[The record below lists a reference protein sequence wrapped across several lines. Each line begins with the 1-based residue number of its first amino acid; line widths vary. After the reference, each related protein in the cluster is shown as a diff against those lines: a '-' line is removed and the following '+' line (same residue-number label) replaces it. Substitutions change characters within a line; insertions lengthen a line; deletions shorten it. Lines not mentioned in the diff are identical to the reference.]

1 MNSTTPHGPLIIIA
15 IIAALS
21 TAALTGCSYRAT
33 NTLPSYAGPDD
44 PIERLSLWI
53 PEDLQVR
60 NVDFDASIYTDAAD
74 GSETDQTDVG
84 GRAFI
89 KVHAVH
95 KKTGEEYLLIYEN
108 IDQRPRPIQIIRFEP
123 HPAGD
128 FVE

>member
-1 MNSTTPHGPLIIIA
+1 MNDATAHTRISLGFA
-15 IIAALS
+15 VALS
-21 TAALTGCSYRAT
+21 TAVLAGCTFQAT
-33 NTLPSYAGPDD
+33 NTLPSYSAPDD

-60 NVDFDASIYTDAAD
+60 NVDFAASIYTDAAD
-74 GSETDQTDVG
+74 GSETDQADIG

-128 FVE
+128 FAE

>member
-1 MNSTTPHGPLIIIA
+1 MNDATTHTRIA
-15 IIAALS
+15 LGFTVVLS
-21 TAALTGCSYRAT
+21 TVALTGCTFRAT
-33 NTLPSYAGPDD
+33 NTLPSYSEPED

-60 NVDFDASIYTDAAD
+60 NVDFDASIYTDAAH
-74 GSETDQTDVG
+74 GSETEQTDIG

-123 HPAGD
+123 HPASD

>member
-1 MNSTTPHGPLIIIA
+1 MRSTSSCAATWRIEPL
-15 IIAALS
+15 
-21 TAALTGCSYRAT
+21 R
-33 NTLPSYAGPDD
+33 
-44 PIERLSLWI
+44 
-53 PEDLQVR
+53 R
-60 NVDFDASIYTDAAD
+60 NDRPFDASIDA
-74 GSETDQTDVG
+74 GETEQTDIG

-123 HPAGD
+123 HPAAD